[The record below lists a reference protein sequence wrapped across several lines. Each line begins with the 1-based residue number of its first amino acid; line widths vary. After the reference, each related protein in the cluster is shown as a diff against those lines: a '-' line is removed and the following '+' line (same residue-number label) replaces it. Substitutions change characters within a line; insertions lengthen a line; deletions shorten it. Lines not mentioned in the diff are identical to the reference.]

1 MKWKH
6 TLDSKYSMWNN
17 MKLIIAIIQP
27 EELPEIKEELLKN
40 KIYKFTVSNA
50 LGQGKEVPIT
60 EVYRGIAH
68 EISLLKKVRLEIAV
82 NDEYVDKAVDSIV
95 KVAQGAEDKGRGK
108 VFILPI
114 EECIRLRTNERG
126 KEAIG

>member
-1 MKWKH
+1 M
-6 TLDSKYSMWNN
+6 
-17 MKLIIAIIQP
+17 
-27 EELPEIKEELLKN
+27 
-40 KIYKFTVSNA
+40 
-50 LGQGKEVPIT
+50 
-60 EVYRGIAH
+60 
-68 EISLLKKVRLEIAV
+68 RLEIAV

-95 KVAQGAEDKGRGK
+95 RVAQGAKDKGRGK

>member
-1 MKWKH
+1 MNSEMFNKG
-6 TLDSKYSMWNN
+6 LSKRR
-17 MKLIIAIIQP
+17 K
-27 EELPEIKEELLKN
+27 
-40 KIYKFTVSNA
+40 V
-50 LGQGKEVPIT
+50 LG
-60 EVYRGIAH
+60 
-68 EISLLKKVRLEIAV
+68 
-82 NDEYVDKAVDSIV
+82 DEYVDKAVDSIV